1 MPSDSPD
8 VLLTLQAKEAIRN
21 YLLRLVAFPGIVISL
36 VMFLLGYLIND
47 VARKDAYNN
56 AYANVSERI
65 LTLAMSASKA
75 AEDAKRSSDQTDAA
89 RKAAVATQFEATKIS
104 DNLKTAWSTV
114 QATANADQLATKVAL
129 TLSSNESFKQSVRL
143 SLSGGAFTKVG
154 YGSGVH
160 EWKQKAAQC
169 GPNSIVIGIEVEYGG
184 TCRSQCDADG
194 AVIREI
200 RLLCKAV

>member
-1 MPSDSPD
+1 MPNDSPD
-8 VLLTLQAKEAIRN
+8 VLLTLQAKEAIRI
-21 YLLRLVAFPGIVISL
+21 YLLRLVALPGIVISL

-65 LTLAMSASKA
+65 LNLAMSASKA
-75 AEDAKRSSDQTDAA
+75 ADDAKRSSDQAEAA
-89 RKAAVATQFEATKIS
+89 RISAVATQFEATKITDS
-104 DNLKTAWSTV
+104 LKTAWATA
-114 QATANADQLATKVAL
+114 QATANADQLAAKVAQ
-129 TLSSNESFKQSVRL
+129 TLGSNESFKQSVRL
-143 SLSGGAFTKVG
+143 SLSGGVFTKAG

-160 EWKQKAAQC
+160 EWKEKAAQC
-169 GPNSIVIGIEVEYGG
+169 GPNSIVVGIEVEYGG
-184 TCRSQCDADG
+184 TCNLQCNADG